1 MCEDKGDGGKGV
13 KVIVENNK
21 PRRSKVHV
29 QKEAGCFLAVSFIQ
43 DTFIVLLFCA
53 KLRMQQYTKYGIFA
67 LMELTF

>member
-29 QKEAGCFLAVSFIQ
+29 QKEVECFLAVSFIQ
-43 DTFIVLLFCA
+43 HIFTVLLFCA
-53 KLRMQQYTKYGIFA
+53 KLRMQQ
-67 LMELTF
+67 